1 MDVYCL
7 KEFLDLLFSPFTSDN
22 NKNNKEEEGEE
33 KEEEGGEEGEEE
45 EGEEEEEELLFKQA
59 ENLNLHYRLSSGT
72 CFLQLSII
80 LFSCAS
86 HNSPVRLI
94 GLMILGIFPTLQKRK

>member
-22 NKNNKEEEGEE
+22 NNKEEEEGEE
-33 KEEEGGEEGEEE
+33 KKEEEEEGEE

-59 ENLNLHYRLSSGT
+59 ENLNLYYRFSSGT

-86 HNSPVRLI
+86 CNSPVRLI